1 MDSLKA
7 SRRQRQDLI
16 PSLTDHYPYLQGYR
30 ELSIWAA
37 RGEGTG
43 TAGTGETPTLSPVL
57 VTRGAQVDGAS
68 LMRRQLGLLALGDSV
83 SYLAGTVVLAVI
95 LERRLSG

>member
-1 MDSLKA
+1 M
-7 SRRQRQDLI
+7 
-16 PSLTDHYPYLQGYR
+16 
-30 ELSIWAA
+30 
-37 RGEGTG
+37 
-43 TAGTGETPTLSPVL
+43 GETPTPSPVL

-68 LMRRQLGLLALGDSV
+68 LMRRPLGLLALGDSV